1 MRKLF
6 LLAILLFGTTMFAQD
21 TFIKK
26 YTWYATKEDG
36 VLQPDKELLVTVV
49 FNEKNTNNI
58 ILHYENGNYIKYVA
72 YGDVEKVVT
81 NNGYNSQVIKAL
93 DDEGKQVLIQLFDD
107 SSTLRIILGE
117 GWYIEFHQ

>member
-1 MRKLF
+1 MKKLL

-58 ILHYENGNYIKYVA
+58 VLHYENGNYIKYVA

>member
-58 ILHYENGNYIKYVA
+58 VLHYENGNYIKYVA

>member
-1 MRKLF
+1 MRKLL

-58 ILHYENGNYIKYVA
+58 VLHYENGNYIKYVA

>member
-1 MRKLF
+1 MKKLL

-36 VLQPDKELLVTVV
+36 VLQPDKELFVTVV

-58 ILHYENGNYIKYVA
+58 VLHYEDGNYIKYVA

>member
-1 MRKLF
+1 MMMMM
-6 LLAILLFGTTMFAQD
+6 IVIVIMMMIMID
-21 TFIKK
+21 
-26 YTWYATKEDG
+26 
-36 VLQPDKELLVTVV
+36 
-49 FNEKNTNNI
+49 NEKNTNNI
-58 ILHYENGNYIKYVA
+58 VLHYEDGNYIKYVA

>member
-6 LLAILLFGTTMFAQD
+6 ILAILLFGTTMFAQD

-58 ILHYENGNYIKYVA
+58 VLHYENGNYIKYVA

-117 GWYIEFHQ
+117 GWYIEFHK